1 VRLGL
6 SCGGPTLGSRVL
18 LVAAGAILAG
28 CPYKVTLTAQPATA
42 EVTLPG
48 GDQIALP
55 ADVKARY
62 VPFGH
67 QRIRATADGFRDLEV
82 DLRAEEVRLFSLVVG
97 TLAHP
102 STLWGRPR
110 GEVRLVLVPEH
121 GPAGTWTPDE
131 IP

>member
-1 VRLGL
+1 VKPVAG
-6 SCGGPTLGSRVL
+6 L
-18 LVAAGAILAG
+18 LVASASVGILGG
-28 CPYKVTLTAQPATA
+28 CPYKVTLTAQPPDT
-42 EVTLPG
+42 EVTLPD
-48 GDQIALP
+48 GDRIALP
-55 ADVKARY
+55 ADVKVRY

-67 QRIRATADGFRDLEV
+67 QRIQAAADGFRTLEI
-82 DLRAEEVRLFSLVVG
+82 DLRKEEVRLFSLIVG

-110 GEVRLVLVPEH
+110 GEVRLVLMPEH